1 MTDPDPDPKDEAPKS
16 AVELAMARLK
26 AKDREAGVEE
36 KPVTDAQ
43 RQAIAEAR
51 RVAEAKL
58 AEREILH
65 QSTLASV
72 LEPEARAIL
81 EDEYRRDRERILSDR
96 DHKIETV
103 RERG

>member
-1 MTDPDPDPKDEAPKS
+1 MSDDEEPKS
-16 AVELAMARLK
+16 AVELAMARLRQ
-26 AKDREAGVEE
+26 KDKDAGVSER
-36 KPVTDAQ
+36 PVSDEQ
-43 RQAIAEAR
+43 RARIAEIR
-51 RVAEAKL
+51 QFYEAKL

-65 QSTLASV
+65 HSKLASV

-96 DHKIETV
+96 DHKIDSI